1 VFERDSD
8 SRGPITHDEITLQ
21 KDTRKISLNNGIDWH
36 IHCIRQLYIPSPSK
50 WSESWRPK
58 NRF

>member
-21 KDTRKISLNNGIDWH
+21 KDTRKISLNNGID
-36 IHCIRQLYIPSPSK
+36 
-50 WSESWRPK
+50 
-58 NRF
+58 